1 MINKKEVNSEIDYL
15 GALRSI
21 LESYE
26 EIAASRMGRI
36 RSSVL
41 KSRDFLLEINTIFQ
55 QVKSSYRQ
63 EIGLLM
69 KRKKIRDPKELTFLN
84 RNGKTLYVLISANT
98 GLYGNIVR
106 RTYNLYIENL
116 KREKNCDV
124 MIIGKLGYNLFEAEK
139 IDASVTYFDF
149 PDDRIDR
156 EKLKKIVAHIIQY
169 QKVLVFY
176 EQFNNVI
183 NQEPIITN
191 ISGDPL
197 SYDKEGQPQVT
208 QAIKYFFEPSLEK
221 IMIFF
226 EKEIVASIFEQTILE
241 SELAKFAAR
250 MVALDASSENTKTR
264 LKQVL
269 FQKERL
275 RHQKTNKEQIEK
287 FSTMSLWK

>member
-1 MINKKEVNSEIDYL
+1 MTNKKEVNSEIDYL
-15 GALRSI
+15 VTLRAI

-55 QVKSSYRQ
+55 QVKSSYR
-63 EIGLLM
+63 EEVDLLM
-69 KRKKIRDPKELTFLN
+69 KRKKIKNPKELTFLN

-98 GLYGNIVR
+98 GLYGEIVR
-106 RTYNLYIENL
+106 RTYNLFIESL
-116 KREKNCDV
+116 KRDNVRDV
-124 MIIGKLGYNLFEAEK
+124 MIIGKLGYSLFEAEK
-139 IDASVTYFDF
+139 IDASATYFDF
-149 PDDRIDR
+149 PDDRIDH
-156 EKLKKIVAHIIQY
+156 EKLKKIVGQIIQY
-169 QKVLVFY
+169 QKALVFY
-176 EQFNNVI
+176 EQFDNVVI
-183 NQEPIITN
+183 QEPIITN

-197 SYDKEGQPQVT
+197 SYDKAGPQV
-208 QAIKYFFEPSLEK
+208 KYFFEPSLEK

-241 SELAKFAAR
+241 SELAKFASR
-250 MVALDASSENTKTR
+250 MVALDASSENTKQR

-275 RHQKTNKEQIEK
+275 KHQKNNKEQIEK
-287 FSTMSLWK
+287 FAYIRLWK